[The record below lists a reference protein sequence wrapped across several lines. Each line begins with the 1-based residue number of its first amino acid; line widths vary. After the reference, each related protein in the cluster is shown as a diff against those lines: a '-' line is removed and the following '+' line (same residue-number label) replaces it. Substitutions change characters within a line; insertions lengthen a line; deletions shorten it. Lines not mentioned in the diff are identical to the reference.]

1 MLAYDYP
8 LMETFLSF
16 LYFFLMV
23 IWIWIAILVVIDVF
37 RSHDM
42 GGVAK
47 ALWVVFIIFLPYLG
61 VFIYLIARGG
71 KMAEHRAADAQK
83 AQAEMDSY
91 VRDAAGVDTAGQL
104 EKLADLH
111 QRGVLTDD
119 EFAAQKAKLLA

>member
-119 EFAAQKAKLLA
+119 EFAAQKARLLA